1 MSKDLD
7 AVFSPETMM
16 DPRALGSL
24 QPTRLSAS
32 RSLIG
37 KMIREGW
44 TIQREMLEL
53 DAQGNGRA
61 RYSITT
67 PQGPLTFLAYLRE
80 PAGGNR
86 TSRIIGTSWDMVGS
100 LIDGHAT
107 ENQVRSTEEEIHKLY
122 EGRAPRGTLLWFR
135 SNQSLRVFRHV
146 RDALGKGLQPN
157 AIEIKK
163 VGYLMRNTGLDGN
176 GTFGT
181 TSFPA
186 IPGSHPLK
194 TSYHAQMLAAYL
206 MRELSV
212 DLVEELA
219 RIDSPAKAVRLD
231 PSIKQFIGVGNGS
244 ALGLAM
250 LVYNRPV
257 MMNAY
262 ISAYVDAVKHVLSD
276 ASLGT
281 TADFVTLEALLN
293 RTIRYRALDDTAY
306 RVFAGSKEI
315 ASDLRR
321 VRAVVQAA
329 RRGDLRQRQG
339 ETILA
344 AVHRHVRS
352 MVTREATHSL
362 NTLLLELTPDYCDQL
377 VEERLVFDEHLDLNP
392 QTEVRVVRQIIVSCY
407 AWALDLPLAN
417 EEHRDRVWYQSRA
430 AEEPRSGPFEEVPGA
445 HEVIPNYATGVR
457 KLLALIDAYDDDAT
471 IGRVVADRP
480 EMEYIARLVVALAD
494 KPYAVPHA
502 DPHDTDFVPVWL
514 IRLMNSFIHGLDR
527 TEDYLGRTI
536 RGLIFEGAPFREELS
551 EADPS
556 SWWWSYR
563 PTAPSPSEAG
573 SPSCSNPK
581 LAGVDAGPPIGASL
595 RPKESSITA
604 HRKAE
609 EGSVTITYRE
619 ARLMAG
625 RAYQSLNVPE
635 GSWHGAREFYITA
648 LIGSARVPEAFATLL
663 SSAIDG
669 STGEG
674 SEWKQPSYTCED
686 HFTNIDNHG
695 QSLLSTGHVLVNLLA
710 SRATQQS
717 TRFVIQNVRPDEA
730 LEGMKLGLARYRI
743 ELAVEH
749 RNGEVTGTLHRDITS
764 GSLEQRYW
772 DALKRFV
779 YHGAVIPSQTFWT
792 IYYRG
797 NAGLFPDTPLSRQ
810 HTGATIKDVLKP
822 GQKLTKQFSEED
834 LAVLMDPDD
843 IDNKN
848 LQTSIM

>member
-32 RSLIG
+32 RSFIG
-37 KMIREGW
+37 KLVREGW
-44 TIQREMLEL
+44 TIQRDMMDL
-53 DAQGNGRA
+53 DAQGNGQA

-80 PAGGNR
+80 PAGDNR

-100 LIDGHAT
+100 LIDGHAS
-107 ENQVRSTEEEIHKLY
+107 EEQVRITGEEIHKLY

-135 SNQSLRVFRHV
+135 SNQSLRVFQHV
-146 RDALGKGLQPN
+146 RSALSKGEQPDAT
-157 AIEIKK
+157 EIKK

-186 IPGSHPLK
+186 LPPGHPLK

-219 RIDSPAKAVRLD
+219 RIDSPAEAVNLD
-231 PSIKQFIGVGNGS
+231 PSIKQIVGVGNGS

-250 LVYNRPV
+250 FVYNRPV

-276 ASLGT
+276 ASVGT
-281 TADFVTLEALLN
+281 TVDFVKLEGLLD

-315 ASDLRR
+315 AADLRR
-321 VRAVVQAA
+321 VRSVVQAA
-329 RRGDLRQRQG
+329 RRGGLRQLRG
-339 ETILA
+339 ETRLA
-344 AVHRHVRS
+344 AVHRHVRG
-352 MVTREATHSL
+352 VITREATHSL
-362 NTLLLELTPDYCDQL
+362 NTLLLELIPEYCDRL

-392 QTEVRVVRQIIVSCY
+392 HTELRDIRGTIESRY

-417 EEHRDRVWYQSRA
+417 DESRDRVWYQSRA
-430 AEEPRSGPFEEVPGA
+430 AEEPRSGPSEEVPGA

-457 KLLALIDAYDDDAT
+457 KLLALIDSYDDDAT
-471 IGRVVADRP
+471 IGRLIADHP
-480 EMEYIARLVVALAD
+480 ETEYIARLVVALAD

-514 IRLMNSFIHGLDR
+514 VRLMNSFIHGLDR

-536 RGLIFEGAPFREELS
+536 RGLIFDGAPFRHELS
-551 EADPS
+551 DADPS

-563 PTAPSPSEAG
+563 TTAPSPS
-573 SPSCSNPK
+573 N
-581 LAGVDAGPPIGASL
+581 AGVASRLNAPSNAGDASAPEGSSL
-595 RPKESSITA
+595 TPKESSISA
-604 HRKAE
+604 HHKA
-609 EGSVTITYRE
+609 GGDSVTIKYRE

-635 GSWHGAREFYITA
+635 GSWHGAREFFVTA
-648 LIGSARVPEAFATLL
+648 LIGSTRVAEVFADLL
-663 SSAIDG
+663 STAIDG
-669 STGEG
+669 TTGEG
-674 SEWKQPSYTCED
+674 ATWNKPTYTSKGD
-686 HFTNIDNHG
+686 VTHIDNHG
-695 QSLLSTGHVLVNLLA
+695 QSLLATGHVLVNLIGSLA
-710 SRATQQS
+710 
-717 TRFVIQNVRPDEA
+717 TRQPTSFSIRNVQPDEA
-730 LEGMKLGLARYRI
+730 LEGMKLGLARYGL
-743 ELAVEH
+743 ELFVEH
-749 RNGEVTGTLHRDITS
+749 TNEEITGTLRKASTH
-764 GSLEQRYW
+764 GGVEQTYW
-772 DALKRFV
+772 NALDKFMRN
-779 YHGAVIPSQTFWT
+779 GATIPFQTFWT

-797 NAGLFPDTPLSRQ
+797 NAGLFPDTPISRQ
-810 HTGATIKDVLKP
+810 HTGATIKDVLQP
-822 GQKLTKQFSEED
+822 GQKLTKQFTDED
-834 LAVLMDPDD
+834 MAVLMGPGDV
-843 IDNKN
+843 DNKDLN
-848 LQTSIM
+848 IRMR